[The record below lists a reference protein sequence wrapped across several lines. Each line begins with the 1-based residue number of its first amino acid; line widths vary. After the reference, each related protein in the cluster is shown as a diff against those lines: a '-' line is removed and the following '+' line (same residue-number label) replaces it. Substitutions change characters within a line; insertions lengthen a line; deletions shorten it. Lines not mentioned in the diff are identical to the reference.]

1 MGALIDIE
9 VILSGSVS
17 LSGWL
22 LLALPFWSVRPKSEI
37 IVPRWLAGL
46 GSRFEDFS
54 KDFLV
59 VFLSRNGSG
68 ILGIGGDKCGRVW
81 IRLDR
86 VVDGGWKCKG
96 IV

>member
-37 IVPRWLAGL
+37 IVPRWSAGL

-59 VFLSRNGSG
+59 VFFE
-68 ILGIGGDKCGRVW
+68 
-81 IRLDR
+81 
-86 VVDGGWKCKG
+86 
-96 IV
+96 